1 MLLLMNFDYVDIKVC
16 GNSAMPRINITTIIK
31 FPSSTVKLA
40 KKKNTILLLEEKDKY
55 KLNAEDKVFLLPSYK
70 QLKL

>member
-1 MLLLMNFDYVDIKVC
+1 MNFDYVDIKVC

-40 KKKNTILLLEEKDKY
+40 QKKKYYTAAGRKRQIQTECGR
-55 KLNAEDKVFLLPSYK
+55 
-70 QLKL
+70 

>member
-1 MLLLMNFDYVDIKVC
+1 MNFDYVDIKVC

-40 KKKNTILLLEEKDKY
+40 KKKILYCCWKKKTNT
-55 KLNAEDKVFLLPSYK
+55 N
-70 QLKL
+70 

>member
-1 MLLLMNFDYVDIKVC
+1 MNFDYVDLKVY

-40 KKKNTILLLEEKDKY
+40 KKKEEEEKKYYCWERVLEEKDKY
-55 KLNAEDKVFLLPSYK
+55 KLNAEDKVFPFTLL
-70 QLKL
+70 